1 MKMKDLKHYLKLWA
15 ILIISFLALGIL
27 AGCDSGKEAI
37 DDVTGNK
44 TVKQFQKSKKD
55 IDKAVDKQ
63 SELVRSIPDE
73 TDKKTSEDSG
83 EGQ

>member
-1 MKMKDLKHYLKLWA
+1 MKDLKHYLKLWA
-15 ILIISFLALGIL
+15 ILIISFLALGAF

-44 TVKQFQKSKKD
+44 TVKQFQKSEKD

-63 SELVRSIPDE
+63 SERLKGIPDE
-73 TDKKTSEDSG
+73 TDKKTSEDTD
-83 EGQ
+83 EEE